1 MGLLSVSSKM
11 FFSECAY
18 IGNTLYCFFRFENVN
33 FRDKFMF
40 RMPKCQLTSFWA
52 CSLTFVCVPNNHKD

>member
-18 IGNTLYCFFRFENVN
+18 IGNTLYCFFSFENVN

-40 RMPKCQLTSFWA
+40 RMPKCQLTSF
-52 CSLTFVCVPNNHKD
+52 